1 MEKMFNQLKKTKIKI
16 ALYILIAIIT
26 IVSFVCYGVDKT
38 EKQTMVAKKTEVR
51 SGQTA
56 ESKEY
61 KENSDTSTLEDRPPY
76 YNDEYWEWHTRVTT
90 DDKAYNGKHIEI
102 NDSIKFYGYWKNS
115 YKDFLYK
122 DYSYA
127 GEKTFAFI
135 LDETKAD
142 YHTLDGAGF
151 IFNAKQEDGKLSG
164 YAILVNRTSIELYR
178 MDNIDIAKF
187 EVTGNKT
194 MRSYAGEPIATVDKG
209 GVQLHEFVIKT
220 SPTNVTVIDN
230 KQEKLNVNL
239 DYSKHSG
246 ESFGLIASYAQHNC
260 SNLTQIEFSELSL
273 DIDNYMIPVLK
284 VNENNEP
291 LQGAE
296 IQIKN
301 EAGQVV
307 RKGTTGQ
314 DGIFKIEGLQEGIY
328 ILEETKSPSTYA
340 FKPKSYKFKITSS
353 GKAVDVET
361 GKEITLKII
370 NEALKFEI
378 TDYVIDTEKPI
389 SGIKIQLYDN
399 DGKEVLG
406 KDGKPIIAITNGD
419 GKATFT
425 GIEAGTYTYKQIQVP
440 DGCIINNTTNKV
452 IIANDGKVTY
462 VQDKDG
468 NGKDG
473 VIYNK
478 IKTNQN
484 TSQSGQE
491 DPEGNKNNNGTG
503 NNNNS
508 QNNSNSTNGNNNH
521 NSVNSNKSVSSTKG
535 NQQDLK
541 QGILPK
547 TGSTK
552 VIFIVMGILILIISA
567 IYCAIRYKKIY

>member
-1 MEKMFNQLKKTKIKI
+1 MRKMFNQLNKTKIKI
-16 ALYILIAIIT
+16 VLCILITIIT
-26 IVSFVCYGVDKT
+26 IVSFVCYGGSKT

-51 SGQTA
+51 AGQTS
-56 ESKEY
+56 ESEEY
-61 KENSDTSTLEDRPPY
+61 KRNSDTLTSEDRPPY

-296 IQIKN
+296 FQIKN
-301 EAGQVV
+301 EAGEVV
-307 RKGTTGQ
+307 REGITNEN
-314 DGIFKIEGLQEGIY
+314 GIFEIEGLPQGTY
-328 ILEETKSPSTYA
+328 TLEETKAPSTYA
-340 FKPKSYKFKITSS
+340 FKPESYKFKITSN
-353 GKAVDVET
+353 GKAVDIET
-361 GKEITLKII
+361 GKEITLKIV

-378 TDYVIDTEKPI
+378 TDYIENTEKAI
-389 SGIKIQLYDN
+389 SGIKVQLYDEN
-399 DGKEVLG
+399 
-406 KDGKPIIAITNGD
+406 
-419 GKATFT
+419 
-425 GIEAGTYTYKQIQVP
+425 
-440 DGCIINNTTNKV
+440 
-452 IIANDGKVTY
+452 GKV
-462 VQDKDG
+462 KME
-468 NGKDG
+468 N
-473 VIYNK
+473 
-478 IKTNQN
+478 
-484 TSQSGQE
+484 
-491 DPEGNKNNNGTG
+491 
-503 NNNNS
+503 
-508 QNNSNSTNGNNNH
+508 
-521 NSVNSNKSVSSTKG
+521 
-535 NQQDLK
+535 L
-541 QGILPK
+541 L
-547 TGSTK
+547 
-552 VIFIVMGILILIISA
+552 
-567 IYCAIRYKKIY
+567 